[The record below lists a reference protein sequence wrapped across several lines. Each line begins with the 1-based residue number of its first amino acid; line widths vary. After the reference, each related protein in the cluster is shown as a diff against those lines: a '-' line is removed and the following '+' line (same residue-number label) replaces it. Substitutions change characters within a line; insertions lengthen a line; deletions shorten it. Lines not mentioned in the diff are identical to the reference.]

1 MTSYTS
7 GHSFSCGRSF
17 LIAQVE
23 LEYKDAL
30 ENLVQSHLAQIERMR
45 AELSEERQQTHPG
58 PTSTCRFITR
68 GRRDGRCHHHQPVW
82 GIANKRAQARGISLE
97 FPELSEHMVAV

>member
-45 AELSEERQQTHPG
+45 AELSEERQQTQALRAHVASLQG
-58 PTSTCRFITR
+58 GVEMGDVIITSLCGALLINEPKL
-68 GRRDGRCHHHQPVW
+68 G
-82 GIANKRAQARGISLE
+82 ASLSSSQSS
-97 FPELSEHMVAV
+97 LNTW